1 MASEIDYENDYISES
16 GKRWKPSGIRSLF
29 PLEATPGMISMLA
42 GKPNPDT
49 FPFQS
54 ISVTLKS
61 LAPNNSDGSPIVP
74 EVLTIADQDL
84 DEALQYGPTCGINS
98 FVSWITGLQQL
109 SHRRGD
115 PREENWKTSIGS
127 GSQELMYKAFS
138 AICNPD
144 DSILVET
151 PAYAGVLGLLRPLE
165 SNLIEIPSDEYGIKD
180 SDLQSIL
187 ENWHTDEKTKHMK
200 FPKVVYTCPTGS
212 NPTGASASLPRKQK
226 ILALIRKFKLL
237 IMEDDAYFY
246 LHFDRPNRAPSY
258 FELEKSD
265 GGERGRVIRF
275 DSLSKVLSSGMRLG
289 FVTGPVPIM
298 DVIDLHTS
306 NTNLQTPSLTQVIA
320 YKLLNHWGYDGFIA
334 HCDRVAAF
342 YAHKLQ
348 VVEAAARKHLEGL
361 ADWDR
366 PRAGMF
372 LWFKL
377 RIAKL
382 GEEEN
387 ACSKALIATTALRN
401 GVLAVPGHEF
411 MPSGRK
417 TVYVRTSFSL
427 IDEET
432 ADEGFRRLASAIK
445 EARKEIGLDA

>member
-1 MASEIDYENDYISES
+1 MASQIDYEKEYISDS
-16 GKRWKPSGIRSLF
+16 GKRWKPSGIRGLF

-42 GKPNPDT
+42 GKPNPET

-61 LAPNNSDGSPIVP
+61 PVTSNSDGSSVVP
-74 EVLTIADQDL
+74 EVLTIADRDL
-84 DEALQYGPTCGINS
+84 DEALQYGPTSGINS
-98 FVSWITGLQQL
+98 FVSWIIGLQQL

-115 PREENWKTSIGS
+115 PKEE
-127 GSQELMYKAFS
+127 GSQEL
-138 AICNPD
+138 I
-144 DSILVET
+144 T
-151 PAYAGVLGLLRPLE
+151 
-165 SNLIEIPSDEYGIKD
+165 EIPSDEYGIKD
-180 SDLQSIL
+180 SDLHSIL
-187 ENWHTDEKTKHMK
+187 ENWYTDEKTKSMK

-212 NPTGASASLPRKQK
+212 NPTGASASLPRKQS

-275 DSLSKVLSSGMRLG
+275 DSLS
-289 FVTGPVPIM
+289 
-298 DVIDLHTS
+298 
-306 NTNLQTPSLTQVIA
+306 
-320 YKLLNHWGYDGFIA
+320 WGYDGFIA

-401 GVLAVPGHEF
+401 GVLAVPGYEF

>member
-1 MASEIDYENDYISES
+1 MAPEIDYENEYISES

-61 LAPNNSDGSPIVP
+61 LVPNNSDGSPVAP
-74 EVLTIADQDL
+74 DVLTIANQDL
-84 DEALQYGPTCGINS
+84 DEALQYGPTSGINS

-109 SHRRGD
+109 SHRRGNAK
-115 PREENWKTSIGS
+115 EEGWRTSIGS
-127 GSQELMYKAFS
+127 GSQELMYKM
-138 AICNPD
+138 
-144 DSILVET
+144 T
-151 PAYAGVLGLLRPLE
+151 
-165 SNLIEIPSDEYGIKD
+165 EIPSDEYGIKD

-187 ENWHTDEKTKHMK
+187 ENWYTDEKTKAMK

-265 GGERGRVIRF
+265 GGECGRVIRF
-275 DSLSKVLSSGMRLG
+275 DSLRYALG
-289 FVTGPVPIM
+289 ICHRTG
-298 DVIDLHTS
+298 S
-306 NTNLQTPSLTQVIA
+306 NHECHCLTQVIA

-401 GVLAVPGHEF
+401 GVLAVPGHVGSRGTLNLKEF